1 MVFGISEKIGCGL
14 AMANKWSDPPVQIMM
29 SFAFGVPGI
38 IAAMVMVA
46 VYLSIFAVPLVWVAL
61 FAYYQYVFIATPPA
75 DCEKYITFKARH
87 PNLLRKAPTATG
99 WTRAKPP
106 LLAHTTPTPALNP
119 NQDNEL
125 KKRWAKNKI
134 PMHLLVEEYLKDNL
148 EFKLDILKTLENHR
162 EEFIDWRR
170 ARSPRE
176 R

>member
-99 WTRAKPP
+99 WPG
-106 LLAHTTPTPALNP
+106 L
-119 NQDNEL
+119 
-125 KKRWAKNKI
+125 
-134 PMHLLVEEYLKDNL
+134 
-148 EFKLDILKTLENHR
+148 
-162 EEFIDWRR
+162 
-170 ARSPRE
+170 SPRCS
-176 R
+176 RTQPQPQP